1 MRTPNLLFPRTLNEK
16 GFTIIEVLMA
26 LLITSIV
33 TGAIYSL
40 FSLMTRSFTS
50 QEVTAD
56 VQQQIRVGVD
66 FIARDI
72 RATGF
77 DPTGEAGAGILTAT
91 PTSFQFT
98 VDKDE
103 NGSLSEADENI
114 TYTFNAAAGRLER
127 VDANSAFGSEVLV
140 DNVSVAD
147 SGFTYFD
154 GSSPPVATAD
164 LDDIRTIVIAMTIEE
179 PAGRAAPVNRT
190 LSARVTA
197 RNLGLQ

>member
-1 MRTPNLLFPRTLNEK
+1 MSAHKKMLGRIKDEK
-16 GFTIIEVLMA
+16 GFTLIEVLMA

-33 TGAIYSL
+33 TGSIFSL

-50 QEVTAD
+50 QEVTAQ

-77 DPTGEAGAGILTAT
+77 DPTGEADAGILGAT

-98 VDKDE
+98 VDRDE
-103 NGSLSEADENI
+103 NGSLLEVDENI

-127 VDANSAFGSEVLV
+127 TDTNSGFGTEVLV
-140 DNVSVAD
+140 ENVEVAD
-147 SGFTYFD
+147 SGFTYLD
-154 GSSPPVATAD
+154 GSSPPVATAN
-164 LDDIRTIVIAMTIEE
+164 LDDIRTIVIAMTVEE

-190 LSARVTA
+190 LSARVSA